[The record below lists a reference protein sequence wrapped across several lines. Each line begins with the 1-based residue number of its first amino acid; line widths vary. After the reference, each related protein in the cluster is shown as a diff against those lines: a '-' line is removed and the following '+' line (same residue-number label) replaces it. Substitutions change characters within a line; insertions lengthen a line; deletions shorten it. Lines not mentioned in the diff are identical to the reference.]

1 MWWRQQPP
9 NPKGYVVSLDF
20 MLLDS
25 AMADG
30 TGITFVVLKA
40 PGNIY
45 TAPRNFRAYVSRSD
59 GNDRF
64 MFVIDED
71 EEQVAWF
78 YPAAGGIRR
87 GVVATGTGWNTT
99 WSGNA

>member
-1 MWWRQQPP
+1 M
-9 NPKGYVVSLDF
+9 SLDF

-30 TGITFVVLKA
+30 TGITFAVLKA